1 MVNFMNNEL
10 KKDNELT
17 AARLKDKLKE
27 KWPTLDVR
35 SVFMHSHFWLLVNV
49 KEIFELWQYEVFPL
63 LVVR

>member
-1 MVNFMNNEL
+1 MNNEL

-49 KEIFELWQYEVFPL
+49 KEIFELW
-63 LVVR
+63 